1 MSFESIEKRKFRWG
15 SRTYV
20 MGVLNATPDSFS
32 DGGRFFEPSSAL
44 ARAREMLEQGV
55 DIIDIGGER
64 TRPGAEVVDAEA
76 EAARIIPLDSHLA
89 RHTEAVISV
98 DTYKPEVAEAALEA
112 GAHLINDIGGLRDLR
127 MIEVLARYRAP
138 VVAMHMKG
146 EPATMQVAPEYDD
159 VVGEVRDFL
168 RAAVERAKEAGIP
181 VWIDPGIGF
190 GKTLEH
196 NLTLLRRLS
205 ELRMPG
211 IPLLIGTS
219 RKAFIGKILDLPP
232 SERDEGTM
240 ATVSLAIQSGADVV
254 RVHDVRSAVR
264 VAKVSDA
271 IVRELSCV

>member
-1 MSFESIEKRKFRWG
+1 MRDEKIDKKFRWG
-15 SRTYV
+15 RRTYV
-20 MGVLNATPDSFS
+20 MGVLNSTPDSFS
-32 DGGRFFEPSSAL
+32 DGGRFFDPSSAL
-44 ARAREMLEQGV
+44 ERCLEMLAQGV
-55 DIIDIGGER
+55 DIVDVGGES
-64 TRPGAEVVDAEA
+64 TRPGAEVVDAQT
-76 EAARIIPLDSHLA
+76 EAARILPIVSHLA

-112 GAHLINDIGGLRDLR
+112 GAHIINDIGGLRDPR
-127 MIEVLARYRAP
+127 MIELLARTRVP

-146 EPATMQVAPEYDD
+146 TPATMQLEPRYDD

-190 GKTLEH
+190 GKTFEH
-196 NLTLLRRLS
+196 NLTLLRRLA
-205 ELRMPG
+205 ELRIPG
-211 IPLLIGTS
+211 VPLLIGTS

-232 SERDEGTM
+232 LERDEGTM

-271 IVRELSCV
+271 IVREPLHA